1 MSTRS
6 LCLAASLFATACT
19 VLPDEEAG
27 LDEIETA
34 PSGVTGIVRG
44 TASSAS
50 TEIEYT
56 WEGLRYE
63 LKSSQTPDGRVYLT
77 MQDVIF
83 APDGHTGWHTHA
95 GPTVAM
101 VTQGTLTIYRAS
113 APCTGREFAA
123 GQAFIDGPAMGN
135 HIARNHTGGEVVVQL
150 LHQLATPTTPFR
162 VDQPAPPG
170 ADGCKG
176 RY

>member
-6 LCLAASLFATACT
+6 LFFAVCLCATACAEM
-19 VLPDEEAG
+19 PEEEVG
-27 LDEIETA
+27 LDEVETA

-44 TASSAS
+44 AASSAF
-50 TEIEYT
+50 TKIEYR
-56 WEGLRYE
+56 WEGLTFKLE
-63 LKSSQTPDGRVYLT
+63 AADTPDGRVYMT

-83 APDGHTGWHTHA
+83 SPGGHTGWHTHA

-101 VTQGTLTIYRAS
+101 VTQGTLTLYRAN
-113 APCTGREFAA
+113 APCTGRNFVA
-123 GQAFIDGPAMGN
+123 GEAFIDGPAMGN
-135 HIARNHTGGEVVVQL
+135 HIARNHTGGQTTVML

-170 ADGCKG
+170 SELCP
-176 RY
+176 